1 MDIRRCGA
9 LALVA
14 VSVALF
20 SCTGGSAPAATRSA
34 TASPATSATQSPQV
48 SATSVALTETPAA
61 IATAT
66 ESVEP
71 APPPL
76 PTPVPGPARVVYRGN
91 ATRRMVALTFD
102 AGSDPGF
109 TSQILDTLRAAG
121 VRASFS
127 VTGKWVEENR
137 DLALAIA
144 SQGHRLI
151 NHSYDHAS
159 FTGLSTSSAPL
170 NAAARSLELSRT
182 ETTVY
187 HLTGRTTRPYFRP
200 PYGDIDAGVQRDVGA
215 DGYDTIVMWTVDTLG
230 WNGASAD
237 AIVQRVL
244 GNAEPGAIYVLHVGS
259 ASQDAVALP
268 RIIDGLRAQG
278 YTFGTIDDVLAP

>member
-1 MDIRRCGA
+1 M
-9 LALVA
+9 
-14 VSVALF
+14 
-20 SCTGGSAPAATRSA
+20 
-34 TASPATSATQSPQV
+34 
-48 SATSVALTETPAA
+48 
-61 IATAT
+61 
-66 ESVEP
+66 
-71 APPPL
+71 
-76 PTPVPGPARVVYRGN
+76 PTPIPGPARIVYRGN
-91 ATRRMVALTFD
+91 ATRRTVALTFD

-144 SQGHRLI
+144 SEGHRLI

-159 FTGLSTSSAPL
+159 FTGLSTNSAPL
-170 NAAARSLELSRT
+170 DAAARSLELSRT

-230 WNGASAD
+230 WKGASAD

-259 ASQDAVALP
+259 ASQDAAALP

-278 YTFGTIDDVLAP
+278 YSFGTIDDVLAP